1 MKSLTHKLAVIF
13 LIMTVPT
20 CVIGVNALWSVRTA
34 FAALEANDRALK
46 NLTSLLQS
54 AGETLRESNALQE
67 SARQQVFFLLLRF
80 DYRRPWLLVGCR
92 LRAVAGQGQAQTQ
105 GESKG
110 GDGEFHM
117 HGRLSVGEARW
128 SA

>member
-1 MKSLTHKLAVIF
+1 MHTVEEWNHRDGTEKSMKSLTHKLAVIF

-67 SARQQVFFLLLRF
+67 SAGFS
-80 DYRRPWLLVGCR
+80 
-92 LRAVAGQGQAQTQ
+92 AVPRNR
-105 GESKG
+105 K
-110 GDGEFHM
+110 M
-117 HGRLSVGEARW
+117 NLI
-128 SA
+128 